1 MVVCVSRRARRAF
14 MLVVLIAV
22 ASAAC
27 RATFARKY
35 EYDEDVFVALDGS
48 ATVYLNA
55 SVAALVALRGVDL
68 DVDPRARL
76 DRHRVRALFDSPV
89 TRVTSVTTSRREGR
103 RYVHIRMEID
113 DVRKLSEVAPFAWSR
128 YAFDQQND
136 VFVYKQ
142 TIGAAA
148 GRDVGSVGWN
158 GDELVAFRLH
168 LPSRVPFHNSPTR
181 EIERGNIIVWEQPL
195 AVRMK
200 SEPIAIEVHMET
212 ASILVRTLTLFAIT
226 IVLAGAT
233 FAAAIWWVMRRGK
246 KPVSFQFPVDS
257 SKGAIGCRRSEM
269 PFELE
274 TGNWKLTARTTSG
287 GVTYAPA
294 GSAGSESSYEPIRSN
309 STRTSSSVFSA
320 FFTSNDPNPVAS
332 DRASIR
338 STLLFTTPVNV
349 TRPRLTTM

>member
-76 DRHRVRALFDSPV
+76 DRNRVRALFESPV

-103 RYVHIRMEID
+103 RYVHIRMELD
-113 DVRKLSEVAPFAWSR
+113 DIRKLSEVAPFAWSR
-128 YAFDQQND
+128 YTLGQQND

-142 TIGAAA
+142 TIGPAAA
-148 GRDVGSVGWN
+148 RDVGNVGWN

-212 ASILVRTLTLFAIT
+212 ASILARTLTLFAIT

-246 KPVSFQFPVDS
+246 KTSQLPVSS
-257 SKGAIGCRRSEM
+257 
-269 PFELE
+269 
-274 TGNWKLTARTTSG
+274 
-287 GVTYAPA
+287 
-294 GSAGSESSYEPIRSN
+294 
-309 STRTSSSVFSA
+309 
-320 FFTSNDPNPVAS
+320 
-332 DRASIR
+332 
-338 STLLFTTPVNV
+338 
-349 TRPRLTTM
+349 

>member
-55 SVAALVALRGVDL
+55 SVPALVALRGVDL

-76 DRHRVRALFDSPV
+76 DRSRVRALYESPV
-89 TRVTSVTTSRREGR
+89 TRVTSVTTSRRENR

-113 DVRKLSEVAPFAWSR
+113 DIRRLSEVAPFAWSR
-128 YAFDQQND
+128 YTLDRENN

-142 TIGAAA
+142 AIGAAA

-168 LPSRVPFHNSPTR
+168 LPSRVPYHNSPTR

-200 SEPIAIEVHMET
+200 SEPVAIEVHMET
-212 ASILVRTLTLFAIT
+212 ASILARTLTLFAIT
-226 IVLAGAT
+226 IVLAAAT
-233 FAAAIWWVMRRGK
+233 FAGAIWWVMRRGK
-246 KPVSFQFPVDS
+246 KTGQLPVSS
-257 SKGAIGCRRSEM
+257 
-269 PFELE
+269 
-274 TGNWKLTARTTSG
+274 
-287 GVTYAPA
+287 
-294 GSAGSESSYEPIRSN
+294 
-309 STRTSSSVFSA
+309 
-320 FFTSNDPNPVAS
+320 
-332 DRASIR
+332 
-338 STLLFTTPVNV
+338 
-349 TRPRLTTM
+349 